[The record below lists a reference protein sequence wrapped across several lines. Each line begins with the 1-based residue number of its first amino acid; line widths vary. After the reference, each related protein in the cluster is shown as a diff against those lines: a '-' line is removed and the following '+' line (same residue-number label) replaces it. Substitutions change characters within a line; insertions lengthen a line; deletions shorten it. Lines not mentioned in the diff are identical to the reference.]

1 MQASREPILALAAVI
16 PELNKIE
23 ASIPYDFEAKNLTA
37 YGDVLPV
44 AALLEKPGLP
54 QVVEETITA
63 VRAARADADQ
73 AAHVELRTVTLD
85 TDTTVHTLFGQQMGG
100 PKSYNPK
107 NGERRATGRS
117 SPFWRK
123 HASTSEASCATAII
137 PAGSGSRGDWKAYS
151 PLCRVAVETIQARAD
166 SAFYCG
172 KRSRRRPPRRRQF
185 IISAAQ
191 DLTPDG

>member
-85 TDTTVHTLFGQQMGG
+85 TDTTVHTLFSQQMEG

-107 NGERRATGRS
+107 NGGKKSYRPILTFLAETREYIRGELRNGDHPSGVRIARRLESVFAAL
-117 SPFWRK
+117 P
-123 HASTSEASCATAII
+123 
-137 PAGSGSRGDWKAYS
+137 GSG
-151 PLCRVAVETIQARAD
+151 
-166 SAFYCG
+166 
-172 KRSRRRPPRRRQF
+172 
-185 IISAAQ
+185 
-191 DLTPDG
+191 